1 MEEYIPLN
9 FRILLQ
15 PLNWLIVLLMLAIA
29 GFALETA
36 YTFAVSHF
44 AANNTVSEP

>member
-15 PLNWLIVLLMLAIA
+15 PLNWLIVLLMLVIA

-36 YTFAVSHF
+36 YKLVVSH
-44 AANNTVSEP
+44 AALTSSMSEQ